1 MKQAD
6 SRDVEE
12 GANIMPRFS
21 PGQIVTWVS
30 APGGRRRLRG
40 NIFAGLSR
48 LIPAVVVSAGVKFV
62 TIEAEGRTYRVK
74 SRNLRSEAI

>member
-1 MKQAD
+1 M
-6 SRDVEE
+6 
-12 GANIMPRFS
+12 NTTTTTPFS
-21 PGQIVTWVS
+21 PGQSVTWVS

-48 LIPAVVVSAGVKFV
+48 LIPAVVVSVGREIV

-74 SRNLRSEAI
+74 SRNLTTARNGGNHEDA